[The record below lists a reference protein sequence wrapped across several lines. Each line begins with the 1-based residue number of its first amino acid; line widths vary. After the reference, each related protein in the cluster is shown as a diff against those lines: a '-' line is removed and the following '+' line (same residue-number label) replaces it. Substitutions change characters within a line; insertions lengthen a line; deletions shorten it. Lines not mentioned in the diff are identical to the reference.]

1 LQVAIFG
8 VLAMPRP
15 LPVKP
20 RTDTR
25 TKAIKQRE
33 RLDHFDLWALSIGFA
48 AVLWAV
54 IPYLTVGDN
63 AGAAFVIAA
72 AAAIIALM
80 LYANGHVLRS

>member
-1 LQVAIFG
+1 
-8 VLAMPRP
+8 MPRP

-25 TKAIKQRE
+25 TKAIEQRE
-33 RLDHFDLWALSIGFA
+33 RLNHLDLWALSIGFA

-54 IPYLTVGDN
+54 VPYLTVGDS
-63 AGAAFVIAA
+63 AGAAFVIVA

-80 LYANGHVLRS
+80 LRANGQAPRL